1 MFTSIK
7 FRLIVWFLSAFSIVL
22 AGLGL
27 FLYYELEKIAIGSVD
42 RHLHS
47 EVQFLASFLR
57 EEEQH
62 GHIGG
67 ELIELSSA
75 ATGEYA
81 LPLSGHYYQVLS
93 QDGKIIAR
101 SPSLPV
107 TGATLPFEGET
118 LEPSYKIITG
128 PENEPLRMLT
138 QTFKL
143 STGTITIQA
152 ADTLKEA
159 YHVLGSFS
167 NILLIIFPI
176 VFALSGIGI
185 FIITNRAL
193 KALNIFSGN
202 IGQITEKNLNKR
214 IELRG
219 IETELKPLADSF
231 NIMMGRIEDAFTK
244 QGQFLSDASHE
255 LRTPTSIIKSYCDV
269 TLKKTRSEVEYKE
282 ALTVIKD
289 TSEKMTSLI
298 QKILDVA
305 RLEAKDVLIKREVV
319 DIGSILSNV
328 YKLMLPIAEEN
339 DIEILL
345 EDGKKVDASGDKD
358 RLAELFINLVDNAI
372 KYNRKGGRV
381 VISSD
386 TNNACAV
393 ITISDT
399 GIGIPEKDMD
409 KIFDRFYRVDKSRG
423 EVAGTG
429 LGLSIAKSIVEA
441 HRGTIEVKKGLGAG
455 TEFKVILPVFSLKN

>member
-1 MFTSIK
+1 MSTSIK
-7 FRLIVWFLSAFSIVL
+7 FRLIVLFLSAFSIVFT
-22 AGLGL
+22 GLGL
-27 FLYYELEKIAIGSVD
+27 FLYYELETITIGSVD

-57 EEEQH
+57 EEEKH

-101 SPSLPV
+101 STSLP
-107 TGATLPFEGET
+107 AASPALPFEGET
-118 LEPSYKIITG
+118 LEPYYKIITG

-138 QTFKL
+138 QTFQL
-143 STGTITIQA
+143 SAGTITIQA

-159 YHVLGSFS
+159 YHVFDSFS
-167 NILLIIFPI
+167 NILFIIFPI
-176 VFALSGIGI
+176 AFVISGIGI
-185 FIITNRAL
+185 FIITNWSFR
-193 KALNIFSGN
+193 ALNIFHAK
-202 IGQITEKNLNKR
+202 IGQITEKNLNQR
-214 IELRG
+214 VESQNIEAELR
-219 IETELKPLADSF
+219 PLAQSF
-231 NIMMGRIEDAFTK
+231 NTMLGRIEDAFTK
-244 QGQFLSDASHE
+244 QKQFLLDASHE

-269 TLKKTRSEVEYKE
+269 TLKKTRSEFEYRE

-289 TSEKMTSLI
+289 TSSKMTSLI

-305 RLEAKDVLIKREVV
+305 RLEANNVLIKNEVV
-319 DIGSILSNV
+319 DIGSILNNV

-339 DIEILL
+339 GIEILL
-345 EDGKKVDASGDKD
+345 ENGKKVEVSGDKD

-381 VISSD
+381 IISSD
-386 TNNACAV
+386 INNDFAV
-393 ITISDT
+393 ITIADT

-423 EVAGTG
+423 EVAGAG

-441 HRGTIEVKKGLGAG
+441 HRGTIEVKKGVETG
-455 TEFKVILPVFSLKN
+455 TEFKVILPLVNLKN